1 MRKKT
6 YTGWETMNS
15 VLGNAVPKND
25 SKDPQQSL
33 AWYDFQWRLTVGK
46 DLASVTQ
53 VKKISTKS
61 LFVTVSDGAWL
72 SALDSLREQIINT
85 INQRAGLVL
94 LNRIVFQESS
104 LAGPS
109 LRKFPKEKKH
119 YSLEQNRMQSLECK
133 EPETKEESMVN
144 ILDRISRKLGIVSSV
159 LLLVSTSNCTT
170 ISKDQVSQNMDL
182 SHSYA
187 VKVVEKVSG
196 GIKSQNA
203 KDPRAYYH
211 YLMALR
217 AVEGHQFE
225 QASENFRRVVQFDPD
240 NFKFSHQLAINL
252 IRSGKIDDAYKSLNE
267 SLSRFPN
274 NPELNMMVGDI
285 LAVRGENERALSHY
299 QTVIDAKSGLARAYL
314 LSGSIYESQEQYED
328 AEGMYRNILQVEP
341 TNPLG
346 HHYLARMHIFK
357 GELKDAQKSINK
369 VLELKPNFI
378 QAREW
383 LAWTLEMQGKSDEAK
398 KQYKIL
404 LQLNPLSE
412 TSHKRMASIQDS
424 ILPMDIRS
432 RKYRVA
438 AKEILG
444 APDVHSKIGAVYY
457 EQGMFLKALDEFQL
471 LRDKGQEKEVL
482 MVLGRIYEILGRLDK
497 AIQEINNL
505 MTIEPQSAHLKI
517 YLARLHSM
525 NQRPEKTVQL
535 IEEAI
540 KIDPNNDSL
549 YHSLAIAYAS
559 IDQLD
564 KATNAMGKAIAIDP
578 QKDAYYFELGALL
591 ERTGKFELAI
601 KNIKRSIELNPMHS
615 NAHNFLGYI
624 YAIQGKSLDLA
635 LGHLNKAL
643 SIQPKNGYFLD
654 SLSWIYFK
662 KGESEKALKELK
674 RAMVYTSPDPVLYSH
689 LGDIHFSLTNY
700 SEAGKAWETSL
711 FLTLEKTDDIDSEL
725 PDPRELEKKIQKARR
740 FMSNN

>member
-1 MRKKT
+1 
-6 YTGWETMNS
+6 MNS
-15 VLGNAVPKND
+15 VLGESLPNND

-33 AWYDFQWRLTVGK
+33 AWLDFQWRLAVGK

-61 LFVTVSDGAWL
+61 LFVTVSDVAWL
-72 SALDSLREQIINT
+72 SPLGFLREQIINT
-85 INQRAGLVL
+85 INQRAGLIL

-104 LAGPS
+104 LAGPTLKNFS
-109 LRKFPKEKKH
+109 KDKKH
-119 YSLEQNRMQSLECK
+119 YSLEQNTMQLLEPN
-133 EPETKEESMVN
+133 ESETKEESMGN
-144 ILDRISRKLGIVSSV
+144 ILDRISRKLGVVLSVV
-159 LLLVSTSNCTT
+159 LLASTSNCTT

-187 VKVVEKVSG
+187 VKAVEKISEERSSENVR
-196 GIKSQNA
+196 
-203 KDPRAYYH
+203 DPRAYYH

-225 QASENFRRVVQFDPD
+225 QASENFRKVVEFDSS

-252 IRSGKIDDAYKSLNE
+252 IRSGKIDDAYKALNE
-267 SLSRFPN
+267 SLVHFPN
-274 NPELNMMVGDI
+274 NPELNMMIGDI
-285 LAVRGENERALSHY
+285 LAGRGENERALSHY
-299 QTVIDAKSGLARAYL
+299 QTVIETKSGLARAYL
-314 LSGSIYESQEQYED
+314 LSGSIFESQKQYDD
-328 AEGMYRNILQVEP
+328 AENMYRNVLQVEP
-341 TNPLG
+341 MNPLG
-346 HHYLARMHIFK
+346 HHYLARMHILK
-357 GELKDAQKSINK
+357 GKLEDAQKSINTA
-369 VLELKPNFI
+369 LELRPNLL

-383 LAWTLEMQGKSDEAK
+383 LAWTLEAQGKPDDAK

-412 TSHKRMASIQDS
+412 RSHQRMTSMKDF
-424 ILPMDIRS
+424 ILPMDIGS
-432 RKYRVA
+432 GKYRVA
-438 AKEILG
+438 AEEILG

-457 EQGMFLKALDEFQL
+457 EQGIYLKALDEFQL
-471 LRDKGQEKEVL
+471 LRGKGQEKEIL

-497 AIQEINNL
+497 AIQEIKNL
-505 MTIEPQSAHLKI
+505 LKIEPQSAHLKI
-517 YLARLHSM
+517 YLARLYSM

-535 IEEAI
+535 IEEVI
-540 KIDPNNDSL
+540 KIDQKNDSL
-549 YHSLAIAYAS
+549 YHSLAIAYIS

-564 KATNAMGKAIAIDP
+564 SAINAMEKAITIDP
-578 QKDAYYFELGALL
+578 KKDSYYFELGALL

-674 RAMVYTSPDPVLYSH
+674 KAMVYTSPDPVLYSH
-689 LGDIHFSLTNY
+689 LGDIHFSLTNFA
-700 SEAGKAWETSL
+700 EAGKAWKTSL
-711 FLTLEKTDDIDSEL
+711 FLTLEKKDDIDSEL
-725 PDPRELEKKIQKARR
+725 PDPKELEKKIKKARR
-740 FMSNN
+740 FLSNN

>member
-15 VLGNAVPKND
+15 VLGKSLPKND

-61 LFVTVSDGAWL
+61 LFVSVSDGAWF

-119 YSLEQNRMQSLECK
+119 YSFEQNRMQSLESK
-133 EPETKEESMVN
+133 ESDTKEETMVN
-144 ILDRISRKLGIVSSV
+144 ILDRISRKLGVALSV

-170 ISKDQVSQNMDL
+170 ISKDQVSQNVDL
-182 SHSYA
+182 SNSYA
-187 VKVVEKVSG
+187 VEKVSEG
-196 GIKSQNA
+196 RNSQNVR
-203 KDPRAYYH
+203 DPRAYYH

-225 QASENFRRVVQFDPD
+225 QASENFRKVVQFDPG
-240 NFKFSHQLAINL
+240 NFKFFHQLTINL
-252 IRSGKIDDAYKSLNE
+252 IRSGKIDDAYKVLKE
-267 SLSRFPN
+267 SLSYFPN
-274 NPELNMMVGDI
+274 NSELNMMIGDI
-285 LAVRGENERALSHY
+285 LAGRGENERALTHY
-299 QTVIDAKSGLARAYL
+299 QTVIETKSGLARAYL
-314 LSGSIYESQEQYED
+314 LSGSIYESLQQYED
-328 AEGMYRNILQVEP
+328 AEGMYRNILQIEP

-346 HHYLARMHIFK
+346 YHYLARMHILK
-357 GELKDAQKSINK
+357 GKLRDAQKSINK
-369 VLELKPNFI
+369 ALELRPNFI

-383 LAWTLEMQGKSDEAK
+383 LAWTLEAQGKSDEAK

-412 TSHKRMASIQDS
+412 RSHKRMASIQDS
-424 ILPMDIRS
+424 IVPMDIGS
-432 RKYRVA
+432 RKYRMA
-438 AKEILG
+438 AEEALG
-444 APDVHSKIGAVYY
+444 TPDVHSKIGTVYY
-457 EQGMFLKALDEFQL
+457 EQGIYLKALDEFQL
-471 LRDKGQEKEVL
+471 LRVRGEEKEVL
-482 MVLGRIYEILGRLDK
+482 MILGRIYEILGRLDK
-497 AIQEINNL
+497 AIQEINHL
-505 MTIEPQSAHLKI
+505 MTIEPKSSHLKI

-525 NQRPEKTVQL
+525 NQRPDKTVKL

-540 KIDPNNDSL
+540 QIDQDNDSL
-549 YHSLAIAYAS
+549 YHSLAIAYIS

-564 KATNAMGKAIAIDP
+564 KATNAMEKAIALSP
-578 QKDAYYFELGALL
+578 QKDSYYFELGALL
-591 ERTGKFELAI
+591 ERTGKFDLAI

-635 LGHLNKAL
+635 LSHLNKAL

-674 RAMVYTSPDPVLYSH
+674 KAMVYTSPDPVLYSH

-700 SEAGKAWETSL
+700 SEAGKAWKTSL
-711 FLTLEKTDDIDSEL
+711 FLTLEKIDDIDSEL
-725 PDPRELEKKIQKARR
+725 PDLKELKKKIQKARR